1 MRPGA
6 ARHRQVQPGFVEP
19 RRRRCAARA
28 RLARRRQPGWGQFPS
43 LGSVPTFGHGLMRSA
58 EIFTLVSSS
67 CPNVGTDPG
76 GAQQVGPVAA
86 PRPTGIP
93 AHACDLALRSL
104 DGLITMKTK
113 TARRKFRLLSRARGP
128 GKRKRDGAARAAC
141 IIHSPETTGLIWTS
155 RFTTTPAAAVRAT
168 RWR

>member
-19 RRRRCAARA
+19 RRRRRAAGR
-28 RLARRRQPGWGQFPS
+28 WGQFRHSS

-58 EIFTLVSSS
+58 GIFSLVPSS

-76 GAQQVGPVAA
+76 GARQVGPVAA

-141 IIHSPETTGLIWTS
+141 IIHSSETTGLIWTS